1 MFKLLYFIYCSNIML
16 KLQLHFVFMI
26 IIIVLSAINAF
37 YVIYSEDT
45 SIFFKFLSI
54 ILIFLLI
61 YISNFKETFLPF
73 LGNTVYPISLIPSA
87 IHPQNSNFSTEVN
100 LNYPNGTKVIY
111 WAANGNGNNRGN
123 GSDNDSDKNTVIKN
137 PKDAYGNYINSGVS
151 IINNKKTLL
160 HLNCPDKYKIP
171 SGIILNKH
179 IHYRIAIPNNPIL
192 SDVKT
197 MYIKC

>member
-1 MFKLLYFIYCSNIML
+1 ML
-16 KLQLHFVFMI
+16 KIQLHFIFMI
-26 IIIVLSAINAF
+26 LIIVVSVINAF

-45 SIFFKFLSI
+45 TIFLKFLSI

-73 LGNTVYPISLIPSA
+73 LGDTVYPISLIPST
-87 IHPQNSNFSTEVN
+87 IHPKKSNFSIEVN

-111 WAANGNGNNRGN
+111 WAANGSDK
-123 GSDNDSDKNTVIKN
+123 GSDNVINN
-137 PKDAYGNYINSGVS
+137 PKDAYGNYMNSGVS

-171 SGIILNKH
+171 SGITLKKH
-179 IHYRIAIPNNPIL
+179 IHYRLAIPNNPIL

>member
-1 MFKLLYFIYCSNIML
+1 ML
-16 KLQLHFVFMI
+16 KLQLHFIFMI
-26 IIIVLSAINAF
+26 LIIVVSAINAF

-45 SIFFKFLSI
+45 STFFKFLSI
-54 ILIFLLI
+54 ILIFSLI

-73 LGNTVYPISLIPSA
+73 LGNAVYPISLIPSS
-87 IHPQNSNFSTEVN
+87 IYPQNSNFSLEVN

-111 WAANGNGNNRGN
+111 WAANGY
-123 GSDNDSDKNTVIKN
+123 DNKRDNKNDNVINN
-137 PKDAYGNYINSGVS
+137 PKDAYGNYLNSGVS
-151 IINNKKTLL
+151 IINNKKTVL

-171 SGIILNKH
+171 SGITLKKH